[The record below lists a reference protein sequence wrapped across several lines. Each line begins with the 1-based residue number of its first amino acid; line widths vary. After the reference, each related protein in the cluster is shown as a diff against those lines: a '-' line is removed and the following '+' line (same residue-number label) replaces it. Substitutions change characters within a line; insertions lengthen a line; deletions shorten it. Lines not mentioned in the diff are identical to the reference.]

1 MSRQKDLKMAY
12 DASPSWSG
20 FNYQGKVALFHALY
34 IINSQLLIDPSFDFS
49 GYQLILENTEDF
61 EIKIDGNVK
70 TIHQVKAYQ
79 DAEFNSYKNALFGM
93 VLELEKNTSADGFIH
108 TWKKINAKTPKS
120 IKDLIRD
127 EFSRVICDY
136 LMSDSPCTTILGK
149 AASGDKK
156 IPKQSAIIR
165 NAFPSKTENELLLI
179 LENIWLN
186 KNSSISRL
194 DCYLYPNGNA
204 FCDLLDI
211 NHKIKHELSQAF
223 TKRAI
228 LNSKKQ
234 IDNAFHFF
242 LGEIDEYII
251 SRHVTLG
258 AAVVLPIEFN
268 KILETLAKD
277 FEDVSTEYL
286 HFVFKSKFF
295 DKFDEFMA
303 EPDLYEQPVLD
314 TGALCNLTEIRNLL
328 SPMHPELLWRLYERF
343 SPQTI
348 FCTVNNLGAAMNVVE
363 LDSIL
368 LVLLKIF
375 HALDCGKIDHNLSV
389 ARLTYRSPLRPKD
402 IYLPTTIRPDL
413 TPSMIARKIFGNP
426 GLIEALF
433 ETNNLIYEGA
443 LINDLGQRGRNHTIA
458 PDAASEDHRQKRNHI
473 FENLRLIPTTLAKS
487 ELDAD

>member
-1 MSRQKDLKMAY
+1 MAY

-20 FNYQGKVALFHALY
+20 FNYQGKVALFHALS
-34 IINSQLLIDPSFDFS
+34 IINKKLSIDANFDFS
-49 GYQLILENTEDF
+49 GYELILENTEDF
-61 EIKIDGNVK
+61 EIKIDDTIK

-93 VLELEKNTSADGFIH
+93 ALELEKNTSAEGFVH
-108 TWKKINAKTPKS
+108 TWKKIKYKPK
-120 IKDLIRD
+120 KGLGDLLRE
-127 EFSRVICDY
+127 EFSEVICEY
-136 LMSDSPCTTILGK
+136 LMSVSPISTIIGR

-156 IPKQSAIIR
+156 IPKRSAIIR
-165 NAFPSKTENELLLI
+165 NAFPAKTENELLII
-179 LENIWLN
+179 LENIWLD

-194 DCYLYPNGNA
+194 ACYLYPDGND

-211 NHKIKHELSQAF
+211 NNKIKYELSQAF
-223 TKRAI
+223 AKRAI

-242 LGEIDEYII
+242 LGEIDEYIT

-258 AAVVLPIEFN
+258 ATDVLPIEFN
-268 KILETLAKD
+268 KITQTLAKD
-277 FEDVSTEYL
+277 FEDVSAQYL
-286 HFVFKSKFF
+286 HFLFKSEFF
-295 DKFDEFMA
+295 DKFDEFMG
-303 EPDLYEQPVLD
+303 EPDLYAQPNLD
-314 TGALCNLTEIRNLL
+314 AGVRCNLTEIRNLL

-343 SPQTI
+343 SPQTV
-348 FCTVNNLGAAMNVVE
+348 FNAVNNLGAAMRTVE

-375 HALDCGKIDHNLSV
+375 HELDCEKIDHDLSV

-413 TPSMIARKIFGNP
+413 TPTMIARKIFENP

-433 ETNNLIYEGA
+433 ETNNLIYEGT

-458 PDAASEDHRQKRNHI
+458 PDTDSEDHRQKRMHI
-473 FENLRLIPTTLAKS
+473 FENLRLIPTALAKD
-487 ELDAD
+487 ELNAD